1 MPVKLLSK
9 VKQMENFFTLTVKVF
24 SGELKLPKDHER
36 RQEYGVP
43 YLHYFLLPIR
53 LALNLPLT
61 LTLVL
66 RMQGVVL

>member
-24 SGELKLPKDHER
+24 SGELRLPGDHER

-43 YLHYFLLPIR
+43 YLHYFLL
-53 LALNLPLT
+53 LSH
-61 LTLVL
+61 
-66 RMQGVVL
+66 